1 MVRYNTVWV
10 FHISSNIMNDL
21 GERAIWQKHSVH
33 HRLFFSL
40 ICYMWALEW
49 EVHLIIMY
57 KHIFLASGSTYCIVN
72 LSDPASPNCQTMA
85 DISPPTYL
93 QKHLSN
99 PSHWATSW
107 TQSAHWPPCFGG
119 GKDADNDFAL
129 VLKTMLTTRHYTVKN
144 KTQPNN
150 NQPLR
155 WRQAVMHDLMGTM
168 LWMTTTVVTVALDDS
183 GLQIW
188 QWWQVQW
195 RWIMEDDSRWKWRQ
209 WRITTMT
216 TISAAMVKECRQRWH
231 KGR

>member
-21 GERAIWQKHSVH
+21 GERAIWQKHSVP

-40 ICYMWALEW
+40 IRHMWALEW

-57 KHIFLASGSTYCIVN
+57 KHIFVASGSTYCIVN

-85 DISPPTYL
+85 DISPPKYL

-155 WRQAVMHDLMGTM
+155 
-168 LWMTTTVVTVALDDS
+168 
-183 GLQIW
+183 
-188 QWWQVQW
+188 
-195 RWIMEDDSRWKWRQ
+195 
-209 WRITTMT
+209 
-216 TISAAMVKECRQRWH
+216 
-231 KGR
+231 